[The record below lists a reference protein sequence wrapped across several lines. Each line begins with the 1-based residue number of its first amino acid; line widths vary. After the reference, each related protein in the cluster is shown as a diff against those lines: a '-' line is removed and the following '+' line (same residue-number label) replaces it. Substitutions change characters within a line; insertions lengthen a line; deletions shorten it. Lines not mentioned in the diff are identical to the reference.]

1 MPVTTVATQYGYRC
15 EVNGALSP
23 GEARAWFEDIRRT
36 VGVKR
41 SYCQLID
48 LRKSSTH
55 PPDTKAVIQ
64 EIMQW
69 NKTHGMQRSAI
80 ILASAILK
88 MQTGRE
94 RSRLGD
100 EGPRLVGAR
109 GRPGQAVGA
118 RPGQAP
124 PSSPCGTWT
133 NSNDAAPDL
142 CLDLEVSPGCGA
154 GKGAWE

>member
-88 MQTGRE
+88 MQTGRMTKDTASEDHE
-94 RSRLGD
+94 RFF
-100 EGPRLVGAR
+100 
-109 GRPGQAVGA
+109 
-118 RPGQAP
+118 
-124 PSSPCGTWT
+124 
-133 NSNDAAPDL
+133 DASAPDWETKAL
-142 CLDLEVSPGCGA
+142 AWLERAVDPD
-154 GKGAWE
+154 KQ